1 MGYRIAKRGRYY
13 WLFGRVKGI
22 RLDSSLRTTS
32 KREAEEFAKEKVRKV
47 LKRVFGARTIKNIN
61 FAALMEKYSDYCKS
75 NNKGSTHGKKQFIIK
90 NLLEHFGDVSVGSIT
105 PEQVE
110 AFKATRLK
118 KVKPAT
124 VNRDLAA
131 LKHALRLAVE
141 WGYLEGSPADRV
153 RQLKEPPGR
162 VRYLT
167 HEEADRLVES
177 CSKWLRPLVVTA
189 LHTGMRQ
196 GELLALEWGD
206 VDLKRRQIRVVDSKT
221 HDSRVVPM
229 NEMLYNTLSPLR
241 RKEGKV
247 FVSRRGRPY
256 SEIGS
261 TFKAALARA
270 SIEDFRFHDLR
281 HTFASW
287 LAMEGIPLTAIAQ
300 LLGHKTARMTMRY
313 AHLAPEYL
321 ADVVE
326 VLTRNSHK
334 EEKRGKA
341 KTVTP

>member
-1 MGYRIAKRGRYY
+1 MGYRIKKRGKYY
-13 WLFGRVKGI
+13 WLFGRVKGV
-22 RLDSSLRTTS
+22 RLDSSLRTTV
-32 KREAEEFAKEKVRKV
+32 KKEAEELAKEQVRKV
-47 LKRVFGARTIKNIN
+47 LKRVYGARTIKNIN
-61 FAALMEKYSDYCKS
+61 FKTLTEKYLDYCKS
-75 NNKGSTHGKKQFIIK
+75 NNRGSTHGKKQFIIR
-90 NLLEHFGDVSVGSIT
+90 NLLDYFGDIPVGSIT

-110 AFKATRLK
+110 AFKAKRLK

-131 LKHALRLAVE
+131 LKHALRLAVD
-141 WGYLEGSPADRV
+141 WGYLEGSPAERV

-167 HEEADRLVES
+167 REEAAGLIKE
-177 CSKWLRPLVVTA
+177 CSKGLRPLVVAA

-196 GELLALEWGD
+196 GELLALEWCD
-206 VDLKRRQIRVVDSKT
+206 VDFKRRQIRVVNSKT

-229 NEMLYNTLSPLR
+229 NEMLYNTLLPLR
-241 RKEGKV
+241 RKEGRV
-247 FVSRRGRPY
+247 FISRRGRPY

-261 TFKAALARA
+261 TFKLALDRA
-270 SIEDFRFHDLR
+270 GIEDFRFHDLR

-287 LAMEGIPLTAIAQ
+287 LAMEGIPLTAIGQ

-321 ADVVE
+321 ANVVE
-326 VLTRNSHK
+326 VLTQNLHK
-334 EEKRGKA
+334 EDIRGKA